1 MQNRLNANQKT
12 FNSTYPKDKLN
23 LDNQQQ
29 I

>member
-1 MQNRLNANQKT
+1 MQNRLHANQKT
-12 FNSTYPKDKLN
+12 FNSTYSKDKLK